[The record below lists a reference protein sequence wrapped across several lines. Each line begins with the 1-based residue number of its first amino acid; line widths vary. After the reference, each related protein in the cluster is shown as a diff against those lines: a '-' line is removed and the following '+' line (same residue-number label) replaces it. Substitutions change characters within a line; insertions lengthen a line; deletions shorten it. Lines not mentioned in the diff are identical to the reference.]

1 MAISNRGIV
10 VAVCADTAH
19 RFSKAN
25 LRSVRLIEGHGV
37 EGDAHAGAFIKHRYL
52 ARQNADVPNNRQVH
66 LVQSELFDQLGD
78 LGFDVGPGELGEN
91 VTTKASISW
100 SFREAQSFI

>member
-19 RFSKAN
+19 RFSNAN

-52 ARQNADVPNNRQVH
+52 ARQNADVPNNREVH
-66 LVQSELFDQLGD
+66 LVQSELFDQPEAIIRLKRAD
-78 LGFDVGPGELGEN
+78 DAIQRAPN
-91 VTTKASISW
+91 VRCWLANCSPTA
-100 SFREAQSFI
+100 